1 MRTKKQN
8 FHERLRDLRVNA
20 GKSMGEVARALAITT
35 VYYSEVE
42 NGKKNAFPPH
52 KVDYRILAQ
61 TVNGDQ
67 GELERLAIEE
77 RERHGIALKPKT
89 SSTQEMAILLAR
101 CINEN
106 LLDAQGIAE
115 INKVLKRSQKRGTSK

>member
-1 MRTKKQN
+1 
-8 FHERLRDLRVNA
+8 
-20 GKSMGEVARALAITT
+20 MGEVARALAITT

-67 GELERLAIEE
+67 GELERLAIKE
-77 RERHGIALKPKT
+77 RERLGISLKPKT
-89 SSTQEMAILLAR
+89 SSTQEMVILLAR
-101 CINEN
+101 CINDD
-106 LLDAQGIAE
+106 LLDDHQIAK
-115 INKVLKRSQKRGTSK
+115 INQVLLAALGLEVGSPQVNAGKELAPG